1 MRRRIVMLIT
11 TLALSTM
18 MLAGCGNGKN
28 NNSVTSSA
36 TQEPEAEK
44 TAGPVVNEDD
54 SDYDESDMTGDDD
67 GVVGDVVD
75 DAADVVDD
83 VADDVSV
90 RTRVNGLGE
99 GPGFYPGLQFR
110 DGDQRQQ
117 RHIRATALDGVEQ
130 RLVLQVADEN
140 MFFMFRQ
147 RLVVDAIAGNVN
159 LFRAPEEGE
168 LLFNQLFKDVVFL
181 LIVAGHV
188 NRLAKKHRFQQLIVF
203 RL

>member
-99 GPGFYPGLQFR
+99 GPGFHPGLQLR

-117 RHIRATALDGVEQ
+117 RHVRAAALDGVEQ

-140 MFFMFRQ
+140 VFFMFRQ
-147 RLVVDAIAGNVN
+147 RLVVNAIAGDVN

-188 NRLAKKHRFQQLIVF
+188 NRLAKKHWLKQLIVF

>member
-1 MRRRIVMLIT
+1 MLIT

-83 VADDVSV
+83 VADDTADVV
-90 RTRVNGLGE
+90 DDATGNQGTDGTANNAGQAGTTDNANGNT
-99 GPGFYPGLQFR
+99 
-110 DGDQRQQ
+110 
-117 RHIRATALDGVEQ
+117 ATAKPKTTKKPNKKKVPSWKK
-130 RLVLQVADEN
+130 N
-140 MFFMFRQ
+140 M
-147 RLVVDAIAGNVN
+147 I
-159 LFRAPEEGE
+159 
-168 LLFNQLFKDVVFL
+168 K
-181 LIVAGHV
+181 
-188 NRLAKKHRFQQLIVF
+188 
-203 RL
+203 

>member
-75 DAADVVDD
+75 DACLLYTSPSPRD
-83 VADDVSV
+83 
-90 RTRVNGLGE
+90 TR
-99 GPGFYPGLQFR
+99 
-110 DGDQRQQ
+110 
-117 RHIRATALDGVEQ
+117 
-130 RLVLQVADEN
+130 
-140 MFFMFRQ
+140 
-147 RLVVDAIAGNVN
+147 
-159 LFRAPEEGE
+159 
-168 LLFNQLFKDVVFL
+168 
-181 LIVAGHV
+181 
-188 NRLAKKHRFQQLIVF
+188 
-203 RL
+203 

>member
-1 MRRRIVMLIT
+1 MLIT

-83 VADDVSV
+83 VADD
-90 RTRVNGLGE
+90 
-99 GPGFYPGLQFR
+99 
-110 DGDQRQQ
+110 
-117 RHIRATALDGVEQ
+117 TAD
-130 RLVLQVADEN
+130 
-140 MFFMFRQ
+140 
-147 RLVVDAIAGNVN
+147 VVDDATGNQGTDGTANNAG
-159 LFRAPEEGE
+159 
-168 LLFNQLFKDVVFL
+168 Q
-181 LIVAGHV
+181 AGTTD
-188 NRLAKKHRFQQLIVF
+188 
-203 RL
+203 